1 MRAKPEEIVSL
12 LREEI
17 EGYDNKTR
25 RTEEGMVLEVGDG
38 IATIYGLDRAV
49 YGELVE
55 FDTGVQGMVMDLSRD
70 TVGCVLLGPEAGL
83 REGSTVTFWEQP
95 SGNGTPE
102 NTLILDETEDSF
114 PILSYPPGQ

>member
-1 MRAKPEEIVSL
+1 MQTKRTFRLWFPVTCTPLTL
-12 LREEI
+12 LLFI
-17 EGYDNKTR
+17 SIPTY
-25 RTEEGMVLEVGDG
+25 
-38 IATIYGLDRAV
+38 
-49 YGELVE
+49 
-55 FDTGVQGMVMDLSRD
+55 
-70 TVGCVLLGPEAGL
+70 GL

>member
-1 MRAKPEEIVSL
+1 MNARPEEIVSL

-25 RTEEGMVLEVGDG
+25 RTEEGTVLEVGDG

-55 FDTGVQGMVMDLSRD
+55 FETGVRGMVMDLSRD
-70 TVGCVLLGPEAGL
+70 TVGCVLLGAETGL
-83 REGSTVTFWEQP
+83 REGSTVRRTGQP
-95 SGNGTPE
+95 ADVPVGEGM
-102 NTLILDETEDSF
+102 LGRVVDALGR
-114 PILSYPPGQ
+114 PIDRRG

>member
-1 MRAKPEEIVSL
+1 MNARPEEIVSL

-25 RTEEGMVLEVGDG
+25 RTEEGTVLEVGDG

-55 FDTGVQGMVMDLSRD
+55 LDTGVRG
-70 TVGCVLLGPEAGL
+70 
-83 REGSTVTFWEQP
+83 W
-95 SGNGTPE
+95 
-102 NTLILDETEDSF
+102 
-114 PILSYPPGQ
+114 

>member
-1 MRAKPEEIVSL
+1 MNARPEEIVSL

-25 RTEEGMVLEVGDG
+25 RTEEGTVLEVGDG

-55 FDTGVQGMVMDLSRD
+55 FDTGVRGMVMDLSRD
-70 TVGCVLLGPEAGL
+70 TVGCVLLGAETGL
-83 REGSTVTFWEQP
+83 REGSTAPSTALVPFTPP
-95 SGNGTPE
+95 SGAPSSTRPAA
-102 NTLILDETEDSF
+102 S
-114 PILSYPPGQ
+114 SPGSR